1 VNVIRPN
8 TCVCTPLTVNIL
20 YITAHEQV
28 CRGSVEERMV
38 SRAEK
43 KLYLNAMVAERQL
56 DTADSDTEDT
66 ATTVAAGDD
75 VETVVDE
82 TAASSNGSSKLSINR
97 SAMSKSELASLIR
110 FGSNAVF
117 EAEQED
123 YTDDDLEVL
132 LGKKTAATSSSTAT
146 SSTSTD
152 ATAGAAGAAIASA
165 DTDTSA
171 EADAGVALSQ
181 RGTQRGLVEV
191 DLRQLEGISYHK
203 RGTADSSSSGSG
215 TAAAGSSGTS
225 GDGGSSSGSKSSA
238 SAVEA
243 ALRQLEAHTVLGKRD
258 RKQRVVMVDG
268 KGTGLRGSIAVLAD
282 NMSDDDSTAAAAAA
296 AAGSSASKRVRR
308 CWDHETTCLICRE
321 VSNHLVTL
329 MLCISKCICLVCNIR
344 CAAA

>member
-1 VNVIRPN
+1 
-8 TCVCTPLTVNIL
+8 
-20 YITAHEQV
+20 
-28 CRGSVEERMV
+28 MV

-56 DTADSDTEDT
+56 DTADSDADEPAAAVT
-66 ATTVAAGDD
+66 AEEES
-75 VETVVDE
+75 ETVGDE
-82 TAASSNGSSKLSINR
+82 TAGVTAGNGASNMSLNR

-110 FGSNAVF
+110 FGANAVF

-132 LGKKTAATSSSTAT
+132 LGKKTATATATTAT
-146 SSTSTD
+146 SSGTSTD
-152 ATAGAAGAAIASA
+152 TGSITGDGLSSATVGS
-165 DTDTSA
+165 TDGTDATSA
-171 EADAGVALSQ
+171 EGDAGVALSQ

-203 RGTADSSSSGSG
+203 RGTVDSSSSGN
-215 TAAAGSSGTS
+215 TAAAAGSSSSGAN
-225 GDGGSSSGSKSSA
+225 GDGASSSSGSKSSA

-282 NMSDDDSTAAAAAA
+282 NMSDDESAAASAA
-296 AAGSSASKRVRR
+296 AAGSASKRVRR

-321 VSNHLVTL
+321 VS
-329 MLCISKCICLVCNIR
+329 SS
-344 CAAA
+344 

>member
-1 VNVIRPN
+1 VYSLVSQHSFA
-8 TCVCTPLTVNIL
+8 CHAMCKLH
-20 YITAHEQV
+20 ITTIGLQLQV

-56 DTADSDTEDT
+56 DTADSDTDEAT
-66 ATTVAAGDD
+66 ATAEGEA
-75 VETVVDE
+75 ETVRDE
-82 TAASSNGSSKLSINR
+82 TAGVSASSNGSASNMSLNR

-110 FGSNAVF
+110 FGANAVF

-132 LGKKTAATSSSTAT
+132 LGKKTAATAPAAT
-146 SSTSTD
+146 SSTTTD
-152 ATAGAAGAAIASA
+152 ATGDTGDRLSSA
-165 DTDTSA
+165 TVGTTVGTDATSS

-203 RGTADSSSSGSG
+203 RGTADSSSSSG
-215 TAAAGSSGTS
+215 TAAAAAGSSSGTN
-225 GDGGSSSGSKSSA
+225 GDGAASSSSGSKSSA

-282 NMSDDDSTAAAAAA
+282 NMSDDESTAASAAAA
-296 AAGSSASKRVRR
+296 AAGSASKRVRR

-321 VSNHLVTL
+321 VSYQ
-329 MLCISKCICLVCNIR
+329 
-344 CAAA
+344 

>member
-1 VNVIRPN
+1 
-8 TCVCTPLTVNIL
+8 
-20 YITAHEQV
+20 
-28 CRGSVEERMV
+28 MV

-56 DTADSDTEDT
+56 DTADSDTDEAAAVAT
-66 ATTVAAGDD
+66 AEEEA
-75 VETVVDE
+75 ETVGDE
-82 TAASSNGSSKLSINR
+82 TAGVTAGNGASNMSLNR

-110 FGSNAVF
+110 FGANAVF

-132 LGKKTAATSSSTAT
+132 LGKKAATATATTATSGGTSTDTGSITGDGLSSATVGTTVSIDATSS
-146 SSTSTD
+146 
-152 ATAGAAGAAIASA
+152 
-165 DTDTSA
+165 

-203 RGTADSSSSGSG
+203 RGTVDSSNSGSG
-215 TAAAGSSGTS
+215 TAAAAGGSSSGPN
-225 GDGGSSSGSKSSA
+225 GDGASSSSGSKSST

-282 NMSDDDSTAAAAAA
+282 NMSDDESAAASAA
-296 AAGSSASKRVRR
+296 AAGSVSKRVRR

-321 VSNHLVTL
+321 VS
-329 MLCISKCICLVCNIR
+329 SS
-344 CAAA
+344 